1 MKKVNNK
8 RKKNTA
14 VLSIISAT
22 VIIIILMLFSFSNLY
37 KHIEYAA
44 VDLKWHNFYNSEKS
58 DTNTVIIA
66 IDNKSIDYFSSD
78 KYMINWPW
86 PREFYAFVL
95 DYLNAA
101 GAKSV
106 MFDMLFSKSEI
117 ARLEVDAESS
127 NINFSNS
134 IANNG
139 QVILGANATDSST
152 NLEKSNYDKYT
163 LKFKNSELYPAE
175 EYPSISL
182 PLPILNKGVA
192 SIGATGFTYD
202 NDGVCRRAPLM
213 IRIEDK
219 LFPQLAF
226 ATYLHT
232 TKDSVIK
239 YNEKNNVLVTKKNKI
254 YLDKNGNYRIY
265 WFGPGGESRV
275 GTYRYDSFHA
285 VFLSAIQY
293 KQGLEPQ
300 IPFSEYKDK
309 NILIC
314 ASASGL
320 LDLKATPFTSI
331 APFPGGEIHATLF
344 DNLVNHHRLR
354 SVSDMII
361 YGLTFFLL
369 ILISYLFLTKD
380 LKYSLSMAIL
390 SIIIVIF
397 LNFIVFVK
405 WTINFDFVFPVLG
418 IILISTSSSM
428 YKMLTE
434 GQAKRQI
441 KTIFSRYLDKGVIEL
456 LMKEPD
462 KINLTGSEVTG
473 TVLFTDLQGFTTYSE
488 KKDPKKVIETLNKYF
503 HIITSIVLKN
513 GGMLDKYTGDGI
525 MAIFGAPIERK
536 DHAKA
541 ACEIILAFREQK
553 VNELIPSENSMI
565 RTRIGINSGDMVVG
579 NLGSE
584 KRMDYTAIG
593 DTVNLSARLEGV
605 NKSYGITNMLSEN
618 TWKYVK
624 DDYYFREIDLIRVKG
639 KHLPIRIFT
648 LVDRVENMTKEKI
661 EIENK
666 FNSALN
672 IYRSRDWRKAIKA
685 FENVLEISEDD
696 APSKAFIDR
705 CKFLKK
711 TPELVDE
718 QGVFTFKT
726 K

>member
-1 MKKVNNK
+1 MNNK

-14 VLSIISAT
+14 VLAVLGAAVI
-22 VIIIILMLFSFSNLY
+22 VIILILFSFSNLY

-44 VDLKWHNFYNSEKS
+44 VDLKWHKFYDSAKS
-58 DTNTVIIA
+58 DTNIVIIA

-106 MFDMLFSKSEI
+106 MFDMLFSQSEI
-117 ARLEVDAESS
+117 ARLEVDSESS
-127 NINFSNS
+127 NKNFGNS

-139 QVILGANATDSST
+139 EVILGANAIDSTT
-152 NLEKSNYDKYT
+152 NFKKSNYDKYT
-163 LKFKNSELYPAE
+163 LNFENSELFPAE

-182 PLPILNKGVA
+182 PMPILTEGVA

-202 NDGVCRRAPLM
+202 NDGVCRRAPL
-213 IRIEDK
+213 IVRIGDK

-226 ATYLHT
+226 AAYLYT
-232 TKDSVIK
+232 AKDSVLK
-239 YNEKNNVLVTKKNKI
+239 YDENKNVLITKKSKI
-254 YLDKNGNYRIY
+254 PLDKDGNYRIY
-265 WFGPGGESRV
+265 WYGPGGESKL

-293 KQGLEPQ
+293 KQGMKPQ
-300 IPFSEYKDK
+300 IPFSEYKNK

-320 LDLKATPFTSI
+320 LDLKVTPFTSI
-331 APFPGGEIHATLF
+331 APFPGGEIHTTLF
-344 DNLVNHHRLR
+344 DNLLNHNRLR
-354 SVSDMII
+354 SASDMLI
-361 YGLTFFLL
+361 YSLTFFLL
-369 ILISYLFLTKD
+369 ILISYLFLTKE
-380 LKYSLSMAIL
+380 LKYSLSAAIS
-390 SIIIVIF
+390 SIIVVISVNF
-397 LNFIVFVK
+397 LIFAKFS
-405 WTINFDFVFPVLG
+405 INFDFVFPVLG
-418 IILISTSSSM
+418 LILISASSSM

-434 GQAKRQI
+434 GKARKQI
-441 KTIFSRYLDKGVIEL
+441 KTIFSRYLDKGVIDL
-456 LMKEPD
+456 LMKDPD
-462 KINLTGSEVTG
+462 KIDLAGSEVTG

-488 KKDPKKVIETLNKYF
+488 KKNPKKVIETLNKYF

-541 ACEIILAFREQK
+541 ACEVILSFREQK
-553 VNELIPSENSMI
+553 VNELIPSEKSMI
-565 RTRIGINSGDMVVG
+565 KTRIGINSGEMVVG

-605 NKSYGITNMLSEN
+605 NKSYGITNMISES
-618 TWKYVK
+618 TWKYVQ
-624 DDYYFREIDLIRVKG
+624 DDYYFREVDLIRVKG
-639 KHLPIRIFT
+639 KHLPIKIFT
-648 LVDRVENMTKEKI
+648 LVDRIENMTKEKI
-661 EIENK
+661 EIENR
-666 FNSALN
+666 FNNALN
-672 IYRSRDWRKAIKA
+672 VYRTRDWKKAIKA

-696 APSKAFIDR
+696 TPSKAFIDR
-705 CKFLKK
+705 CAFLKK

>member
-1 MKKVNNK
+1 MN
-8 RKKNTA
+8 KKNKKNP
-14 VLSIISAT
+14 
-22 VIIIILMLFSFSNLY
+22 IILATFGAVIVIVILILFSISNLY

-44 VDLKWHNFYNSEKS
+44 VDLKWHKYYEQSKS
-58 DTNTVIIA
+58 DTNLIIIA
-66 IDNKSIDYFSSD
+66 IDNKSIDYFASD

-95 DYLNAA
+95 DYLKVA
-101 GAKSV
+101 GAKTV
-106 MFDMLFSKSEI
+106 MFDMLFSQSEI
-117 ARLEVDAESS
+117 ARLEVDSESS
-127 NINFSNS
+127 NQKFSNS

-139 QVILGANATDSST
+139 EVVLGANAMDST
-152 NLEKSNYDKYT
+152 TLFKNNNYDKYT
-163 LKFKNSELYPAE
+163 LKFENSELFPAT

-182 PLPILNKGVA
+182 PLGILSKGVA
-192 SIGATGFTYD
+192 AIGATGFTYD
-202 NDGVCRRAPLM
+202 NDGVCRRSPL
-213 IRIEDK
+213 IVRIGGK

-226 ATYLHT
+226 AAYLHT
-232 TKDSVIK
+232 AKDSVIK
-239 YNEKNNVLVTKKNKI
+239 YDKNNNVLITKKNKI
-254 YLDKNGNYRIY
+254 FLDKDGNYQIY
-265 WFGPGGESRV
+265 WYGPGGESDL

-293 KQGLEPQ
+293 DQGIEPQ

-320 LDLKATPFTSI
+320 LDLKVTPFTYI

-344 DNLVNHHRLR
+344 DNLMNHHRLKSA
-354 SVSDMII
+354 SVALVNI
-361 YGLTFFLL
+361 LTFLLL
-369 ILISYLFLTKD
+369 IMISYLFLTKD
-380 LKYSLSMAIL
+380 LKYSLSVAVL
-390 SIIIVIF
+390 SMIIVLFVNFFIF
-397 LNFIVFVK
+397 AKFA
-405 WTINFDFVFPVLG
+405 INFDFVFPIMG
-418 IILISTSSSM
+418 IVLISASSSM

-434 GQAKRQI
+434 GKAKKQI
-441 KTIFSRYLDKGVIEL
+441 KTIFSRYLDKDVIDL
-456 LMKEPD
+456 LMKDPD
-462 KINLTGSEVTG
+462 KIDLAGSKIIG

-503 HIITSIVLKN
+503 NIITSIVLKN
-513 GGMLDKYTGDGI
+513 NGLVDKYTGDGI

-541 ACEIILAFREQK
+541 ACEVILAFREKK
-553 VNELIPSENSMI
+553 VNELISSEKSMI
-565 RTRIGINSGDMVVG
+565 KTRVGISSGEMVVG

-618 TWKYVK
+618 TWQYVK
-624 DDYYFREIDLIRVKG
+624 DDYFFREIDSIRVKG
-639 KHLPIRIFT
+639 KNLPIKIFT
-648 LVDRVENMTKEKI
+648 LIDRIENMTEEKI
-661 EIENK
+661 AIENK
-666 FNSALN
+666 FHSALL
-672 IYRSRDWRKAIKA
+672 IYRNRDWKKAIKA
-685 FENVLEISEDD
+685 FEDVLEISNNDD

-705 CKFLKK
+705 CRFLKK

>member
-1 MKKVNNK
+1 MNKK

-14 VLSIISAT
+14 VLAILSAAVI
-22 VIIIILMLFSFSNLY
+22 VIILILFSFSNLY
-37 KHIEYAA
+37 KQIEYAA
-44 VDLKWHNFYNSEKS
+44 VDLKWHKFYQSAKS
-58 DTNTVIIA
+58 DTNIIIIA

-95 DYLNAA
+95 DYLKAA
-101 GAKSV
+101 GAKTV
-106 MFDMLFSKSEI
+106 IFDMLFSQSEI

-127 NINFSNS
+127 NKNFSNS
-134 IANNG
+134 ITNNG
-139 QVILGANATDSST
+139 KVILGANAIDSTTD
-152 NLEKSNYDKYT
+152 LKKSNYDKYT
-163 LKFKNSELYPAE
+163 LNFENSELFPAE
-175 EYPSISL
+175 KYPSISL
-182 PLPILNKGVA
+182 PLPILSKGVA

-202 NDGVCRRAPLM
+202 NDGVCRRAPL
-213 IRIEDK
+213 IVRIGDK
-219 LFPQLAF
+219 MFPQLAF
-226 ATYLHT
+226 AAYLYT
-232 TKDSVIK
+232 AKDSVIR
-239 YNEKNNVLVTKKNKI
+239 YNKKNNVLITKKSKI
-254 YLDKNGNYRIY
+254 FLDKYGNYRIY
-265 WFGPGGESRV
+265 WYGPGGESKL

-293 KQGLEPQ
+293 KQGMEPQ

-320 LDLKATPFTSI
+320 LDLKATPFTSV

-344 DNLVNHHRLR
+344 DNLLNHHRLR
-354 SVSDMII
+354 SASVILI
-361 YGLTFFLL
+361 GVLTFFLL
-369 ILISYLFLTKD
+369 ILVSYLFLTKD
-380 LKYSLSMAIL
+380 LKYSLSVAVL
-390 SIIIVIF
+390 SVIIVIF
-397 LNFIVFVK
+397 INFIVFFK
-405 WTINFDFVFPVLG
+405 WAINFDFVFPVLG
-418 IILISTSSSM
+418 IILISASSSM

-441 KTIFSRYLDKGVIEL
+441 KTIFSRYLDKGVIDL
-456 LMKEPD
+456 LMKDPD
-462 KINLTGSEVTG
+462 KIDLAGSEITG

-513 GGMLDKYTGDGI
+513 GGLLDKYTGDGI

-541 ACEIILAFREQK
+541 ACEVILAFREQK
-553 VNELIPSENSMI
+553 VNELIPSAKSMI
-565 RTRIGINSGDMVVG
+565 QTRIGISSGDMVVG

-605 NKSYGITNMLSEN
+605 NKTYGITNMLSEN

-624 DDYYFREIDLIRVKG
+624 DDYFFREIDFIRVKG
-639 KHLPIRIFT
+639 KDLPIKIFT
-648 LVDRVENMTKEKI
+648 LIDRIENMTIDKI
-661 EIENK
+661 EVENR
-666 FNSALN
+666 FHNALN
-672 IYRSRDWRKAIKA
+672 IYHSRDWKKAIKA
-685 FENVLEISEDD
+685 FKNVLEISKDD

-711 TPELVDE
+711 TPELIDE